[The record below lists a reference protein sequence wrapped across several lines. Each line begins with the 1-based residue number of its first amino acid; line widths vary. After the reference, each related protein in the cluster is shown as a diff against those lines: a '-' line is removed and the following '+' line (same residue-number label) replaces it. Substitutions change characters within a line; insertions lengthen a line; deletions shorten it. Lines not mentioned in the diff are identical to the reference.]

1 MTTTSYNAT
10 IEIDLH
16 DPGLD
21 VLDHAVEQLADYHP
35 AVNISPRGYAEATIT
50 LPAETLRQATN
61 TALALVA
68 AAFAEE
74 PVTCTVMTTEEFDAR
89 QGFVPL
95 PDLVSVADAAELLG
109 VSRQRVLQKIVAHQL
124 PAVRV
129 GRDYAIPKSA
139 LVVPLAG
146 G

>member
-21 VLDHAVEQLADYHP
+21 VLDHALEQLGGYHA

-61 TALALVA
+61 TALVLVA
-68 AAFAEE
+68 AAFSEE
-74 PVTCTVMTTEEFDAR
+74 PVSCTVMTTKEFDAR
-89 QGFVPL
+89 QSWVPL
-95 PDLVSVADAAELLG
+95 PELVALSDAAEEMG
-109 VSRQRVLQKIVAHQL
+109 ISRQRVLQKINAHQL

-129 GRDYAIPKSA
+129 GRDWAIPRSA
-139 LVVPLAG
+139 IPLAQD
-146 G
+146 